1 MKDRLHR
8 FYHFLHEDSW
18 QSWLV
23 SCILIIGFIK
33 LIFFP
38 GLALLTG
45 TPLPLVVVESCSM
58 YHVGPFDDW
67 YAANKEWYS
76 SRQIRAE
83 NFSEFAFK
91 NGINKGDI
99 IFVIADKQPTIGDVI
114 IFTSTTQY
122 PIIHR
127 MIADHPIQTKGDNN
141 PSQLQQET
149 NIQQEQV
156 IGKAVVRIPLLGW
169 VKLIF
174 FDFNKPADLRG
185 LC

>member
-1 MKDRLHR
+1 MKEKIIR
-8 FYHFLHEDSW
+8 FYQFLHKDTW

-23 SCILIIGFIK
+23 SCILIIVFIK

-58 YHVGPFDDW
+58 YHVGQFNDW

-76 SRQIRAE
+76 SKQIQEE
-83 NFSEFAFK
+83 NFSQFPFK

-99 IFVIADKQPTIGDVI
+99 IVVIGDKQPAIGEVI
-114 IFTSTTQY
+114 IFTSNTQY

-127 MIADHPIQTKGDNN
+127 MIADQPIQTKGDHN

-149 NIQQEQV
+149 DIKQDQL
-156 IGKAVVRIPLLGW
+156 IGKAVFRIPLLGW

-174 FDFNKPADLRG
+174 FDFMKPADQRG